1 MRRRIGFPSGGSC
14 GRGFSAV
21 TGTSVRFRA
30 RVARSSRPRST
41 TSSVGVSWTRR
52 NGSHPSYCAR
62 RAGPVTRNVARNV
75 RRSSRTWAEQRYGRA
90 NSCESREPRRRDH
103 RMITARD
110 SEPLARHGIVSC
122 RVLRTWSLTCDDA
135 SSSELVVTV
144 GYAPR
149 RAVRNCKTLDTGSI
163 PVAASKHPPLHGLVA
178 NTATRPTS
186 RTRLPSAGDCAR
198 AFQRRARTGR
208 RRPNRCTRSHG

>member
-1 MRRRIGFPSGGSC
+1 M
-14 GRGFSAV
+14 
-21 TGTSVRFRA
+21 TGTSVRFA
-30 RVARSSRPRST
+30 GRVAPSSRPRST

-163 PVAASKHPPLHGLVA
+163 PVAASTPARVA
-178 NTATRPTS
+178 ARATIQRCEGSGSWTPE
-186 RTRLPSAGDCAR
+186 RHEWDWLRLPQRASPSAS
-198 AFQRRARTGR
+198 R
-208 RRPNRCTRSHG
+208 RR